1 MVALQSPAAAAVLL
15 SPLLLLPHGSLA
27 APAPLERRLNV
38 LSYGA
43 PPDLFLLSPPH
54 PRPPPLHLVG
64 LRAGAAGDGASDDAP
79 AIQKALDD
87 AQQGKGLADC
97 PANNQ
102 ACPGSAVYF
111 PAGTYLVNTTL
122 TIASTH
128 TNASNERLARS
139 VRLVG
144 DGMRQST
151 VRAGASGMD
160 AVLRFLGSDPK
171 GSVPGVTTNE
181 NSIENMEFDAS
192 GLANYSVA
200 AVAITRSQMRY
211 TKFSGARVAGL
222 VMGYGCE
229 PNAR

>member
-1 MVALQSPAAAAVLL
+1 MRRRISFCFHRPTP
-15 SPLLLLPHGSLA
+15 PLLTTEGGP
-27 APAPLERRLNV
+27 
-38 LSYGA
+38 
-43 PPDLFLLSPPH
+43 
-54 PRPPPLHLVG
+54 
-64 LRAGAAGDGASDDAP
+64 GAAGDGATDDAP

-97 PANNQ
+97 PANDE
-102 ACPGSAVYF
+102 ACPGNAVYF
-111 PAGTYLVNTTL
+111 PAGTYLINTTL